1 MISLS
6 SCQFVMPSCAT
17 TSDDLCTSLTV
28 QLFPVAGISVCSSE
42 TSKEG
47 SCLQANSTNTM
58 QDDKQGK
65 YSQDFVPGCGFTLAG
80 LVDLINI
87 HPNCELCL
95 EEFFDKDD
103 DDSFTSESYYSV
115 YDHASVNTDIVTN
128 KKATYQGE
136 GFSSLSKGSWSHK
149 EQIEMLAKSPLRRKR
164 RLVYSLKRRAEV

>member
-1 MISLS
+1 
-6 SCQFVMPSCAT
+6 
-17 TSDDLCTSLTV
+17 
-28 QLFPVAGISVCSSE
+28 
-42 TSKEG
+42 
-47 SCLQANSTNTM
+47 
-58 QDDKQGK
+58 
-65 YSQDFVPGCGFTLAG
+65 

-103 DDSFTSESYYSV
+103 DDSLSYYSV

-128 KKATYQGE
+128 KKDTYHGE
-136 GFSSLSKGSWSHK
+136 GFSSLSKGSFSEQSHK